1 MIVCAKVTFYD
12 ELNEDTNSTSI
23 SENIAFTLDEPY
35 TFEHAAAII
44 EYYYGDTLIAIEKFN
59 ILDESFIFLTD
70 ETFDKLLKAQ
80 SGDTI

>member
-1 MIVCAKVTFYD
+1 MIVCAKIIVYD

-23 SENIAFTLDEPY
+23 TENIAFTIDEPY

-44 EYYYGDTLIAIEKFN
+44 EYYYGDTLLSIEKFN
-59 ILDESFIFLTD
+59 ILDESFIFLSD
-70 ETFDKLLKAQ
+70 ETFNKLIHSQ

>member
-1 MIVCAKVTFYD
+1 MIVCAKVILYD

-23 SENIAFTLDEPY
+23 TENIAFTIDDPY

-44 EYYYGDTLIAIEKFN
+44 EHYYEDALLSIEKFN
-59 ILDESFIFLTD
+59 IFDESFILLSD
-70 ETFDKLLKAQ
+70 ETFNKLIHSQ